1 MTCNRWNDDWVARLY
16 GELEADSLRECE
28 EHLVACEAC
37 RRTMDELGA
46 SRRLLQECDAAI
58 PAAPRLVVLEPRG
71 AWHGTWSFAAGA
83 ACALIAFAIGL
94 YVAPTVAPD
103 TGSRQAQQVDPA
115 SDSGTALASISTELT
130 RLRETQHA
138 FEARMAS
145 LEEQPTST
153 LQQLQ
158 QLEVR
163 FDSERKQ
170 DLEAFMLSLTAAE
183 RRNGTFMDATREAI
197 QVLALRQDPRFVE
210 R

>member
-1 MTCNRWNDDWVARLY
+1 
-16 GELEADSLRECE
+16 
-28 EHLVACEAC
+28 
-37 RRTMDELGA
+37 MDELGA

-58 PAAPRLVVLEPRG
+58 PAAPRLVVLEPHG

-103 TGSRQAQQVDPA
+103 SGNRQAQQVDPA
-115 SDSGTALASISTELT
+115 SDSGTALASISTELA
-130 RLRETQHA
+130 RLRETQSA

-145 LEEQPTST
+145 LEKPPAST
-153 LQQLQ
+153 LQADHEPRVTRSQVEQQLQ

-183 RRNGTFMDATREAI
+183 RRNGTFMDETREAI